1 MDPATLSVVASLAA
15 ILFISAYLQAATGF
29 GLALVAMALV
39 PLVLP
44 IGEAIVYVSAAS
56 FVVNFF
62 VIFVNWSGFSWRK
75 AVPLSVGMCLGIPI
89 GYFSLRAF
97 DDEWIIRLLGIVLMG
112 IALSEFLQTRFS
124 RLPVPGNSGS
134 LFGFVGGILAGAF
147 NVGGP
152 PVVVFAYSM
161 KWSKVETVAILQTV
175 FICGGIVRNGIMF
188 REGELHPELLLLVA
202 WSLPTA
208 ALAVWLGKLT
218 LDRLPQA
225 SLKALAFALIF
236 VIGLRYTV
244 FG

>member
-1 MDPATLSVVASLAA
+1 MDATTLSTAAPLAA
-15 ILFISAYLQAATGF
+15 ILFVSAYLQASTGF

-44 IGEAIVYVSAAS
+44 ISEAIAYVSAAS

-62 VIFVNWSGFSWRK
+62 IIFANRSGFSWRE

-89 GYFSLRAF
+89 GYFSLHSL
-97 DDEWIIRLLGIVLMG
+97 DGEWIIRLLGLVLVF
-112 IALSEFLQTRFS
+112 IALSDFLQTRFS
-124 RLPVPGNSGS
+124 RLHVPKCSGGV
-134 LFGFVGGILAGAF
+134 FGLVGGFLAGAF

-152 PVVVFAYSM
+152 PVVIYAYAM

-175 FICGGIVRNGIMF
+175 FICGGIVRNALMIKA
-188 REGELHPELLLLVA
+188 GEFHPELIQLVV
-202 WSLPTA
+202 WTLPAA
-208 ALAVWLGKLT
+208 ALAAWLGKLT

-225 SLKALAFALIF
+225 SLKAIAFALIF
-236 VIGLRYTV
+236 IIGLRYTL

>member
-62 VIFVNWSGFSWRK
+62 VIFVNRSGFSWRK

-124 RLPVPGNSGS
+124 RLPVPGHSGS

-161 KWSKVETVAILQTV
+161 
-175 FICGGIVRNGIMF
+175 
-188 REGELHPELLLLVA
+188 
-202 WSLPTA
+202 
-208 ALAVWLGKLT
+208 
-218 LDRLPQA
+218 
-225 SLKALAFALIF
+225 
-236 VIGLRYTV
+236 
-244 FG
+244 